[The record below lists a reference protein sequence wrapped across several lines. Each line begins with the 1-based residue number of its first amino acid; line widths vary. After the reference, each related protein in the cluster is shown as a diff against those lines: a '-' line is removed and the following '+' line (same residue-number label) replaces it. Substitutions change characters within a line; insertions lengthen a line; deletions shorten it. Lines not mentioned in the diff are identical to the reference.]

1 MIFDSFAKN
10 NAMSIPEEN
19 PARTELAELGEFGLI
34 DLLTK
39 NIELKQKSSVYGVG
53 DDCAVVHHSAGQTLI
68 TKDLLIEG
76 VHFDMTYMPLKHLGY
91 KAAVVNIS
99 DIVAMNGKAT
109 QLLVGIAVSN
119 RFSTEAIEE
128 IYEGIL
134 LACENYQVDLV
145 GGDTV
150 SSVSGLF
157 ISITA
162 IGEVSGDEVVYRN
175 TAGKGDLVCVSGNLG
190 AAYAGLLI
198 LEREKQA
205 YKVNPNLQPDLD
217 GYDYVL
223 SRQLKPEARID
234 ILDRLKNAGVKP
246 TSMIDISDGLAS
258 EILHISQQSGLGCAL
273 YEEKIPVDVTTV
285 GIAKDFEIDPSTFAL
300 NGGEDYELLFTIQ
313 QADFEKVKDLEDIS
327 IIGHMTEASAGINLI
342 SRSGTQV
349 EIRAQ
354 GWDAFLRKTDD
365 TPPENETEA

>member
-1 MIFDSFAKN
+1 
-10 NAMSIPEEN
+10 MSIQEEHPE
-19 PARTELAELGEFGLI
+19 RTELAALGEFGLI
-34 DLLTK
+34 RLLTDS
-39 NIELKQKSSVYGVG
+39 IELKQKSTVYGVG
-53 DDCAVVHHSAGQTLI
+53 DDCAVVRHDAKQTLV
-68 TKDLLIEG
+68 TTDLLIEG

-109 QLLVGIAVSN
+109 QLLVGIAVSS

-128 IYEGIL
+128 IYAGIK

-150 SSVSGLF
+150 SSVTGLF
-157 ISITA
+157 ISMTA
-162 IGEVSGDEVVYRN
+162 IGEAAEDEVVYRHG
-175 TAGKGDLVCVSGNLG
+175 ASKGDLVCVSGNLG

-217 GYDYVL
+217 GYDYIL

-234 ILDRLKNAGVKP
+234 IVQRLQKAKVKP
-246 TSMIDISDGLAS
+246 TAMIDISDGLAS
-258 EILHISQQSGLGCAL
+258 EILHITQQSKLGCSL

-300 NGGEDYELLFTIQ
+300 NGGEDYELLFTVKQ
-313 QADFEKVKDLEDIS
+313 EDFDKVKDLEDIS
-327 IIGHMTEASAGINLI
+327 IIGHMTDASAGVNLVT
-342 SRSGTQV
+342 RSGSQV

-354 GWDAFLRKTDD
+354 GWDAFLKKPDE
-365 TPPENETEA
+365 PQG